1 MLKPRELQAQELQR
15 LLLLQNDSLQNK
27 ALHILDHRSPSAFLW
42 DRRYFIP
49 AVPRNIYDNWSFR
62 ESSEHRYLTEEWVH
76 YEADEEKARSLEEA
90 QEDAEEQRQYRQVL
104 TQNSEVQ
111 NLFLVLNLQQQ
122 LHGIQRA
129 PRSFWESAYFD

>member
-1 MLKPRELQAQELQR
+1 MRRLQDFHDKSVRKVPHQQ
-15 LLLLQNDSLQNK
+15 LLQG
-27 ALHILDHRSPSAFLW
+27 R
-42 DRRYFIP
+42 
-49 AVPRNIYDNWSFR
+49 V
-62 ESSEHRYLTEEWVH
+62 SEVG
-76 YEADEEKARSLEEA
+76 AEEA

-129 PRSFWESAYFD
+129 PRSF